1 MPLSKEYITFCQILG
16 LIIFKRLKKKKT
28 THMLAVYTSVSED
41 IKSKFLPQ
49 KLMTLLTLIC
59 LLTSLEHF
67 LPQVPL

>member
-1 MPLSKEYITFCQILG
+1 
-16 LIIFKRLKKKKT
+16 
-28 THMLAVYTSVSED
+28 MLAVYTSVSED

>member
-16 LIIFKRLKKKKT
+16 LIIFKRLKNKKT